1 MKPVEEQS
9 HYDVLEVPV
18 NAPREDIERAYPLVR
33 SAYQPGAL
41 ASYSVFE
48 SDEVAQI
55 CERIDAAYR
64 VLSDESSR
72 ERYDAGLGIRPA
84 DPDPEPVS
92 EVPIAPMGSGA
103 TETPSLADLAEYD
116 DVDLEDEGD
125 WDGARL
131 RRARLRQ
138 GVEISG
144 IAEITK
150 INPNYLRAIEDG
162 AYQDL
167 PAAVYT
173 RGFVTAYAQTIEVD
187 PAPVVRDFMANFE
200 EARSERRR
208 GRLLSGRR

>member
-9 HYDVLEVPV
+9 HYDVLEIPV
-18 NAPREDIERAYPLVR
+18 TAGREDIERAYPLVR
-33 SAYQPGAL
+33 SAYEPGAL

-64 VLSDESSR
+64 VLMDEESR
-72 ERYDAGLGIRPA
+72 ERYDTLLGFHSEERA
-84 DPDPEPVS
+84 LERAPEVELP
-92 EVPIAPMGSGA
+92 PMGAGA
-103 TETPSLADLAEYD
+103 SETPSLEDLEGYD
-116 DVDLEDEGD
+116 DVEVEEEGE

-131 RRARLRQ
+131 RRARLRR

-144 IAEITK
+144 IADVTK
-150 INPNYLRAIEDG
+150 ISPNYLRAIEDS
-162 AYQDL
+162 AYRDL

-173 RGFVTAYAQTIEVD
+173 RGFVTAYAREIDID
-187 PAPVVRDFMANFE
+187 PEPVVRDFMASFE